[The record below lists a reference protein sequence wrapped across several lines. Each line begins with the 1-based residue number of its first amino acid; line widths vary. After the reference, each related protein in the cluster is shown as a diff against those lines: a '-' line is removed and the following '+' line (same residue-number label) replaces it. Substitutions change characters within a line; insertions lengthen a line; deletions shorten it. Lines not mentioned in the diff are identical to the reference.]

1 MPSSL
6 QILVTNSFLGREDI
20 SSYLQMPRTV
30 RTARERPAAV
40 VHAGGARWQRSLVG
54 PWTPLLPRPPTPTW
68 YDSLMRQEGNIS
80 DRPGLQRGWGSL
92 CGLHPMR
99 VLV

>member
-30 RTARERPAAV
+30 RTARERPAR
-40 VHAGGARWQRSLVG
+40 GGAC
-54 PWTPLLPRPPTPTW
+54 
-68 YDSLMRQEGNIS
+68 
-80 DRPGLQRGWGSL
+80 GWGTLAEVWSAH
-92 CGLHPMR
+92 GHPSR
-99 VLV
+99 TAPPPPPHLV